1 MQLGKALKENKEEQ
15 AKAQTLQAS
24 LGQYEREN
32 QQMKD
37 QFDAAVK
44 LMEAKSTEQTLELAR
59 LRQELGHAEARGTSL
74 REKLAGET
82 RKCSEL
88 GEKVTKITADY
99 KISSDRCRLLEQEKH
114 AVEERAAQLS
124 SELGHLRQTLAGE
137 RNFISTCTGNMFIS
151 YRTTHS
157 F

>member
-1 MQLGKALKENKEEQ
+1 MQVSELQKKLRNAKMQLGKALKENKEEQ

-44 LMEAKSTEQTLELAR
+44 LMEAKSAEQTLELAR
-59 LRQELGHAEARGTSL
+59 LRQELGHKEVQGTSL
-74 REKLAGET
+74 REQLSSES

-88 GEKVTKITADY
+88 GEKVTKVMADY

-114 AVEERAAQLS
+114 TMEERAAQLS
-124 SELGHLRQTLAGE
+124 GELSQLKQTLAGE
-137 RNFISTCTGNMFIS
+137 KNFTL
-151 YRTTHS
+151 
-157 F
+157 

>member
-59 LRQELGHAEARGTSL
+59 LRQELGHSEAQVASL

-88 GEKVTKITADY
+88 GEKVTKVMADY

-114 AVEERAAQLS
+114 VTEERAGQLS
-124 SELGHLRQTLAGE
+124 SELSQLRQTLAGE
-137 RNFISTCTGNMFIS
+137 RSFTLTWTHVHVPNFFVLCN
-151 YRTTHS
+151 
-157 F
+157 